1 MPTTLTELEG
11 KDEIGEKEFSEMTKL
26 MYGSFL
32 IKRTKND
39 KSVIEKQ
46 TILISLFTQVLN
58 KYLEFQMLD
67 DKKKKLEFINFIDKL
82 NLQKEQLHLQKGITN
97 INDIKEAAQ
106 RFGRKSQS
114 AFSTK

>member
-1 MPTTLTELEG
+1 MPTTLTEKKG

-26 MYGSFL
+26 IYGSFL

-67 DKKKKLEFINFIDKL
+67 DKKTKLEFINFIDKL
-82 NLQKEQLHLQKGITN
+82 NLQKEQLDLQKGITN
-97 INDIKEAAQ
+97 INDIKVAAQ
-106 RFGRKSQS
+106 RFGHKSQS